1 MNMDGYDNEE
11 QLTEAELEDL
21 RRERAAARRRKL
33 AARERRRKKR
43 RQQAIIRC
51 SILLI
56 AVILVIFIIIH
67 IPTSQFNKLC
77 ALKRRVFLLHSALP
91 RQTKDTGSGP

>member
-33 AARERRRKKR
+33 AAR
-43 RQQAIIRC
+43 
-51 SILLI
+51 
-56 AVILVIFIIIH
+56 
-67 IPTSQFNKLC
+67 
-77 ALKRRVFLLHSALP
+77 
-91 RQTKDTGSGP
+91 